1 MQKRAC
7 LRMSNR
13 RLDRSACT
21 SSARFTYAG
30 RAQEDLTRRRKHG
43 GLDGLGGSNFNFT
56 WGLVHLLAVCFVLE
70 ECSSVRVTVLR
81 PRADEHVFAS
91 RTDGFGMNILVEG
104 MGRTPQN
111 CGEWRLSIYE
121 GERELSVQSL
131 CTCFGDDQAF
141 MNSCSL
147 NVYFHHPQ
155 SRHTS

>member
-13 RLDRSACT
+13 RLELLDRSACT
-21 SSARFTYAG
+21 SSALFTYAG
-30 RAQEDLTRRRKHG
+30 RAQEDLTRRGKHG
-43 GLDGLGGSNFNFT
+43 GLDGLG
-56 WGLVHLLAVCFVLE
+56 LVHLLAVFFVLE
-70 ECSSVRVTVLR
+70 GCSSVRVTVLR
-81 PRADEHVFAS
+81 PRADEHVFVS
-91 RTDGFGMNILVEG
+91 RTDGFGMKILVEG

-155 SRHTS
+155 SGHTS